1 MPPASAIQFDGRPM
15 PSPPDPRNLGRA
27 VISSSQGRA
36 KANRQKPEAAGPAS
50 VSRTRIGAKPSTRAA
65 RISTMRAAGREGMA
79 GV

>member
-1 MPPASAIQFDGRPM
+1 MPPASAIQPDGRPM
-15 PSPPDPRNLGRA
+15 PSPPDRA

-65 RISTMRAAGREGMA
+65 RISTMRAAGREGM
-79 GV
+79 GRV